1 MTTTEADRA
10 GLSGRVIQV
19 PLPPDA
25 RRLSTLSRVDYED
38 AFIVDAAGQ
47 RTAEQWARAVFNDAP
62 LGVRAR
68 LVSGWLGL
76 GLNLRGPWSARRVL
90 GWKVQQS
97 SPSVMLLAAHSILG
111 LQAELLFRAEPR
123 GLLFATLIQQNN
135 PAARALW
142 VRITSTHQKVVR
154 SLLEHAA
161 RRAAGRI
168 GDFDPGVR

>member
-97 SPSVMLLAAHSILG
+97 SPSVMLLAA
-111 LQAELLFRAEPR
+111 
-123 GLLFATLIQQNN
+123 
-135 PAARALW
+135 ARALW